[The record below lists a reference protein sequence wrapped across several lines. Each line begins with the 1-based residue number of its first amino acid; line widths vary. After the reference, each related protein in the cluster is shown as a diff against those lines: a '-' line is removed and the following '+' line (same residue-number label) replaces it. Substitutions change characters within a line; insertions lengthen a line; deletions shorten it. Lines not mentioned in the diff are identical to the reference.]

1 MEEVTAEINVIKAI
15 LAYRTKYL
23 DNSPEERLEKLKE
36 RFPDNDSLFTYIRFP
51 EERLQILL
59 EELQKEKNILH
70 ELKAKQLGS
79 STGNGYSDFVVWG

>member
-1 MEEVTAEINVIKAI
+1 MEEVTAEINVIKVI

-23 DNSPEERLEKLKE
+23 ENSPEERLEKLKE
-36 RFPDNDSLFTYIRFP
+36 RFPDNDSLLTYIRFP

-70 ELKAKQLGS
+70 ELKAKQLES
-79 STGNGYSDFVVWG
+79 SAGNGNSVFVVWG

>member
-79 STGNGYSDFVVWG
+79 SAGNGYSDFVVWG